1 MKKRIRIKDI
11 AKRAGVSTG
20 TVDRVIHKRGN
31 VSKKAEERVL
41 AVMKELDYEPNLIA
55 STLAYNRVYRVA
67 TLLPNFKDDP
77 YWEQPKQG
85 VEKAFNVVQYY
96 NLVWEPHYF
105 DLFDTEG
112 FRKKARSLLA
122 SSPDA
127 VLLAPVFLEAS
138 RAFIESCRKNHIPLV
153 KINTNI
159 GEDHALCYVGQDS
172 YQSGVLAGKLL
183 HFGLKGD
190 ESVMIINLDKETIRA
205 QHLMDK
211 EAGFRDFFARNFG
224 PDLQVVKCEFP
235 AFDDSDRL
243 RAFMLERFQENPK
256 LSGIFVTNS
265 RAYKMLDSLG
275 DAWPGHLKIVGFDL
289 LEPNLR
295 YLREDRISF
304 LINQNPVQQGY
315 QGIMNLT
322 NHLLLK
328 KEVEPM
334 QFLPL
339 DIVVRENYTYYLK
352 REAEFQL
359 VV

>member
-1 MKKRIRIKDI
+1 
-11 AKRAGVSTG
+11 
-20 TVDRVIHKRGN
+20 
-31 VSKKAEERVL
+31 
-41 AVMKELDYEPNLIA
+41 
-55 STLAYNRVYRVA
+55 
-67 TLLPNFKDDP
+67 
-77 YWEQPKQG
+77 
-85 VEKAFNVVQYY
+85 
-96 NLVWEPHYF
+96 
-105 DLFDTEG
+105 
-112 FRKKARSLLA
+112 
-122 SSPDA
+122 
-127 VLLAPVFLEAS
+127 
-138 RAFIESCRKNHIPLV
+138 
-153 KINTNI
+153 
-159 GEDHALCYVGQDS
+159 
-172 YQSGVLAGKLL
+172 
-183 HFGLKGD
+183 
-190 ESVMIINLDKETIRA
+190 MIIHLDKETIRA

-243 RAFMLERFQENPK
+243 RAFMLDRFQENPK

-265 RAYKMLDSLG
+265 RAYRMLDSLG

-315 QGIMNLT
+315 QGIMNLP

-334 QFLPL
+334 QFRPL
-339 DIVVRENYTYYLK
+339 EIVVRENYIYYLK

>member
-41 AVMKELDYEPNLIA
+41 AVMKDLDYEPNLIA

-67 TLLPNFKDDP
+67 TLLPDFKDDP
-77 YWEQPKQG
+77 YWEQPKLG

-96 NLVWEPHYF
+96 NLNWEAYF
-105 DLFDTEG
+105 FDIFDTKG
-112 FRKKARSLLA
+112 FRKKAKALLA
-122 SSPDA
+122 SAPDA
-127 VLLAPVFLEAS
+127 LLLAPVFLEQS
-138 RAFIESCRKNHIPLV
+138 RELIESCRAAGIPVV

-159 GEDHALCYVGQDS
+159 EEDHSLCYVGQDS

-183 HFGLKGD
+183 HFGLKGG
-190 ESVMIINLDKETIRA
+190 ESVMIINLDKETTRA
-205 QHLMDK
+205 QHLIDK
-211 EAGFRDFFARNFG
+211 EEGFRDFFSLNFG
-224 PDLQVVKCEFP
+224 SDIRVVKREFA
-235 AFDDSDRL
+235 AFEDRVQL
-243 RAFMLERFQENPK
+243 RAFMLDQFRQLPD

-275 DAWPGHLKIVGFDL
+275 DAWPGHLKLVGFDL
-289 LEPNLR
+289 LEPNLQ
-295 YLREDRISF
+295 YLREDRLSF

-322 NHLLLK
+322 NHLLMK

-334 QFLPL
+334 QYLPL
-339 DIVVRENYTYYLK
+339 DIVVRENYAYYLK